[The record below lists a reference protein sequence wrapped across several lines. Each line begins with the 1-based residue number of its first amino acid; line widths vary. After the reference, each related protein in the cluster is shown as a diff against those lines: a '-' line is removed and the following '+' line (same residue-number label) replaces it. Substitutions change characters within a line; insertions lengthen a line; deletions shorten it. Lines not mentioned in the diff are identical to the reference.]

1 MYWLLSAKLCNYIPV
16 DTRLC
21 FNVYKR
27 RIDVET
33 TSCVYRD
40 SISKINRQNNFWES
54 CSKFLLNPNSPTPL
68 YIYIIYIL
76 YIIYYIIYILYIIYI
91 HIYIYIYKP
100 FWHFTKTWLR
110 NKIANEHLPTKVK
123 WFPCWFVRVCE
134 VLSMFVIN
142 VVELQQMLHVT
153 QQCFSM
159 KFLINIEFEF
169 YIYLYW
175 NKYFIIFFKYSV
187 F

>member
-68 YIYIIYIL
+68 YIYT
-76 YIIYYIIYILYIIYI
+76 
-91 HIYIYIYKP
+91 HINHPGISRRHGSGY
-100 FWHFTKTWLR
+100 
-110 NKIANEHLPTKVK
+110 KIANEHLPTKVK
-123 WFPCWFVRVCE
+123 WLPRWFVRVCE
-134 VLSMFVIN
+134 LLSMFVIN
-142 VVELQQMLHVT
+142 VLELRQMLHVT

-159 KFLINIEFEF
+159 KLLTNI
-169 YIYLYW
+169 
-175 NKYFIIFFKYSV
+175 
-187 F
+187 